1 MANLV
6 ISGDTSG
13 SITLA
18 APAVSGTTVLTLPTT
33 SGTIVTTAG
42 AASLTTS
49 GNLTFT
55 GTGNRITGDFNNA
68 TVANRVIFQTS
79 TANSNTVLTVIPNGT
94 ATGVNSQ
101 FCNNSD
107 PTNSSIS
114 QLVINATEASVRSAI
129 LGTGTYLPLTM
140 YTGGSERL
148 RIDTSG
154 NVGIGTSSPSTY
166 GKLVVANG
174 VMAGTYGRYG
184 GPANTVGSNNY
195 FKIGTWRG
203 LQQSARLKLTL
214 VGTTGY
220 GAGGFTAG
228 ETTVY
233 MVFNNAGAIDG
244 CFYGATAGSTTVNAV
259 AYKITSDFVEV
270 WVNSGTFATFGT
282 VPICTLGY
290 WEPSE
295 ADTGS
300 ASTPSGATLLSS
312 YQAFTTAGSERMRID
327 SSGRLLIAT
336 TSAIDSTYTLNLA
349 VATANGFITQPTTNK
364 TYNAAGFRN
373 SSNSEVGFISCT
385 ASATSYGTSS
395 DYRLK
400 ENIAPMTG
408 ALAKVSQLK
417 PCTYTWKADG
427 SAGQGFIAH
436 ELQEVVPDCVTG
448 EKDAVDEE
456 GNIKPQGIDTSFLVA
471 TLTAA
476 IQELNAKV
484 TALEAQLGAK

>member
-1 MANLV
+1 MADIV
-6 ISGDTSG
+6 ISGDSSG
-13 SITLA
+13 SVTLR

-42 AASLTTS
+42 ATSLTTS

-55 GTGNRITGDFNNA
+55 GTGNRILGDFSNA
-68 TVANRVIFQTS
+68 TATNRVIFQTS
-79 TANSNTVLTVIPNGT
+79 TTNSNTVLTAIPNGT

-107 PTNSSIS
+107 PTNSSVS
-114 QLVINATEASVRSAI
+114 QIVVNATESSFRSAI
-129 LGTGTYLPLTM
+129 LGTGTYLPMTM

-154 NVGIGTSSPSTY
+154 NVGIGISSPAY
-166 GKLVVANG
+166 KLSVNGTGNFYNG
-174 VMAGTYGRYG
+174 VAGLGRVFFGDPADPNGYIG
-184 GPANTVGSNNY
+184 IYRSSLGPANWNTVGN
-195 FKIGTWRG
+195 G
-203 LQQSARLKLTL
+203 LNFASFDGYTFS
-214 VGTTGY
+214 TGI
-220 GAGGFTAG
+220 A
-228 ETTVY
+228 
-233 MVFNNAGAIDG
+233 VF
-244 CFYGATAGSTTVNAV
+244 GSQT
-259 AYKITSDFVEV
+259 
-270 WVNSGTFATFGT
+270 
-282 VPICTLGY
+282 
-290 WEPSE
+290 
-295 ADTGS
+295 
-300 ASTPSGATLLSS
+300 
-312 YQAFTTAGSERMRID
+312 ERMRID
-327 SSGRLLIAT
+327 SGGGVIIAGT
-336 TSAIDSTYTLNLA
+336 AQIGSARFSTYGGAAVGDDCWSTKPITNITYNPAVYYNNAGTLI
-349 VATANGFITQPTTNK
+349 GFIQCSTSGTT
-364 TYNAAGFRN
+364 F
-373 SSNSEVGFISCT
+373 
-385 ASATSYGTSS
+385 GTSS